1 MRSFGSDKKW
11 GEKLDTFFFIF
22 TSINPLFGFIE
33 RKIAYIYPKEGFK
46 GGKIEIRI
54 TKFFSIFSIQRVLPL
69 KMEKKIN
76 FLN

>member
-11 GEKLDTFFFIF
+11 GKKLDTFFFIF

-46 GGKIEIRI
+46 GGKIEIKI

-69 KMEKKIN
+69 KMEKN
-76 FLN
+76 LTS

>member
-1 MRSFGSDKKW
+1 MGGKI
-11 GEKLDTFFFIF
+11 GYFFFIF

-46 GGKIEIRI
+46 GGKIEIKI

-69 KMEKKIN
+69 KMEKN
-76 FLN
+76 LTS